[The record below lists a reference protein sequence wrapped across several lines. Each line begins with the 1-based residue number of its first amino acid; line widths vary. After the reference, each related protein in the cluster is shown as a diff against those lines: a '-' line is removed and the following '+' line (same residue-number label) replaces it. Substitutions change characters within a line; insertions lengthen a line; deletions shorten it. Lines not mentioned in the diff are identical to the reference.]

1 MYKKIV
7 ASLVITS
14 SLLYSQEIKNEKFQ
28 LISKDINTKD
38 NIVIATGDVVV
49 FSPTYYLSADKII
62 YNKDNETFELFDNV
76 LIIKDNSVQTQ
87 SEYAFVDLKKD
98 AFNQNPMFLYENKD
112 KIWMNSNTSVK
123 ETEIIQLDST
133 ILSSCDCLD
142 PIWSIRASSA
152 DYNTDDKWI
161 NTYNPRLYI
170 KNVPVFYSPY
180 LGFSADKTRRT
191 GLLIPTVGYSSS
203 EGLYYSQP
211 MFFAPAQ
218 NYDFE
223 LVPQIRTN
231 RGYGSYLYY
240 RYADSQDSILQMK
253 TGIFKEQDDYVTENS
268 LDSDLHYGFD
278 LDYQK
283 RNLFTNSSK
292 AQDGLY
298 TSINYLNDIEYI
310 TLENDDTTS
319 SSDSEVESK
328 INYFYNTN
336 DYYTGAYGRYYID
349 TAADSNAGTLQELPQ
364 VQFHSYN
371 KESFIDNLVYSL
383 DTKASNYTRDEGITA
398 NVYKI
403 SAPLSYS
410 KYFLDDF
417 MYLNLENEVV
427 IMKYDYDNFGSDDY
441 EDGDLIQNRASVSVG
456 SDLIKPYDKY
466 LHTVNLNAKYS
477 IPTNLKEDGDLY
489 QITTN
494 SETDA
499 AKETQLKAFD
509 IVDEEKNVEL
519 SVNQSIYGKNSL
531 KQLINHKVSQSIL
544 YDDLDNP
551 KLQDLENYVKINHD
565 YGSVSGKT
573 VYNVQDEKFVEN
585 SASSTFT
592 YSDLSLTLGYYQ
604 SKETDNTTNDR
615 EDLESYRIST
625 SYKISKDYNISYYE
639 NYSIEDNEMSK
650 QGVALGIDDDCWN
663 LNLKFQNEI
672 VSSSSTTSDG
682 TDQKVFF
689 VTLLL
694 KPLGGINQKY
704 EVKDEN

>member
-398 NVYKI
+398 SVYKI

-417 MYLNLENEVV
+417 MYLTLENEVV
-427 IMKYDYDNFGSDDY
+427 IMKYDYDNFGSEDY
-441 EDGDLIQNRASVSVG
+441 EDGNLIQNRASVSVG

-489 QITTN
+489 QITTEDG
-494 SETDA
+494 SD
-499 AKETQLKAFD
+499 KETQLEAFD

-625 SYKISKDYNISYYE
+625 SYKISKDYKVSYYE

-672 VSSSSTTSDG
+672 VSSSSSTSDG

>member
-310 TLENDDTTS
+310 TLENDDTIS

-417 MYLNLENEVV
+417 MYLTLENEVV
-427 IMKYDYDNFGSDDY
+427 IMKYDYDNFGSEDY
-441 EDGDLIQNRASVSVG
+441 EDGNLIQNRASVSVG

-489 QITTN
+489 QITTEDG
-494 SETDA
+494 SD
-499 AKETQLKAFD
+499 KETELEAFD

-639 NYSIEDNEMSK
+639 NYSIEDSEMSK

-704 EVKDEN
+704 EVEDDN